1 MNFAFVRDRNKGPPN
16 RRVSN
21 DDQVS
26 GVAALAMKLGKSVD
40 FIGYWQRHIAD

>member
-1 MNFAFVRDRNKGPPN
+1 MAEDN

-26 GVAALAMKLGKSVD
+26 RLTALVMKRGKSVD
-40 FIGYWQRHIAD
+40 FTGYWQRHVGG